1 MFLDNATRIEG
12 KKTKILLDPYE
23 LKMFKGESYEGVLGV
38 LVTRP
43 RARLHGQ
50 GHSQHDQEVEQEAQ
64 VSFTSFATSRH
75 SQNSGES

>member
-1 MFLDNATRIEG
+1 MFLDNATRIER

-43 RARLHGQ
+43 KGLA
-50 GHSQHDQEVEQEAQ
+50 SW
-64 VSFTSFATSRH
+64 
-75 SQNSGES
+75 SGSLST